1 MGIAATRA
9 VEMNHA
15 EKAPLESGKD
25 MEKFERGSSDIIIES
40 NSNITFVR
48 WKDNK
53 VVKVVLN
60 LYGQSPMKKDIS
72 KVYQKVYQRKTW

>member
-9 VEMNHA
+9 VEINHA

-25 MEKFERGSSDIIIES
+25 MEKFERGCSDIIIES